1 MREKCSIT
9 SKACDMHGKE
19 IMAKIPLNLHSV
31 DDIAYAEYLFD
42 KFYQIGSTGTGG
54 VTRLGY
60 TAVEDEMHE
69 AFRKI
74 GEEEGYCYLQDEVG
88 NSYVCNSD
96 TDNYYLI
103 ASHLDSVIEGGRYD
117 GVAGVIAGLL
127 VVKWIKDQ
135 NLSIPVRIGAFRCEE
150 SSNFGKCTIGSGL
163 ITNEVY
169 KYDVGEAIAKDERTL
184 AEIFKERGYSLQPKR
199 IKGIKKYL
207 ELHIEQ
213 GKILEE
219 YGDKIGIVSTIA
231 GPKRFTLHIIGQA
244 EHSGATPMD
253 MRNDALCGAAEIIT
267 EIESIGREEAIWKSV
282 ATVGV
287 INNQPNALNVIP
299 GEVTLGVDM
308 RGVNPDS
315 LNRMENRMK
324 NSAKRI
330 CEKRGL
336 TFYKE
341 KISEIP
347 PIDMSQ
353 EMQEK
358 LSKVAKSLKIP
369 HRIMMSGAGHDAMSF
384 AQICDTALLF
394 IPCDKGVSHNKH
406 EFATI
411 ESICDGAIVMFEY
424 LKGESV

>member
-1 MREKCSIT
+1 MTKLPIE
-9 SKACDMHGKE
+9 
-19 IMAKIPLNLHSV
+19 LHSV
-31 DDIAYAEYLFD
+31 EDIAYAEYLFD
-42 KFYQIGSTGTGG
+42 KFYAVGSTGTGG

-60 TAVEDEMHE
+60 TEVEDEMHE
-69 AFRKI
+69 VFRQI
-74 GEEEGYCYLQDEVG
+74 GEENGYAYLTDEVG

-96 TDNYYLI
+96 EQGYYLI

-117 GVAGVIAGLL
+117 GVAGVIAGLMVL
-127 VVKWIKDQ
+127 YWIKK
-135 NLSIPVRIGAFRCEE
+135 NGLTIPVRVGAFRCEE

-163 ITNEVY
+163 ITNETY
-169 KYDVGEAIAKDERTL
+169 KHDVGEAVSKAGKTL

-199 IKGIKKYL
+199 IRGVKEYI

-213 GKILEE
+213 GKVLEE
-219 YGDKIGIVSTIA
+219 YGEKLGIVSTIA
-231 GPKRFTLHIIGQA
+231 GPRRFMLHVIGQA

-267 EIESIGREEAIWKSV
+267 EIESIGREEKMWKSV

-287 INNQPNALNVIP
+287 IQNEPNALNVIP

-308 RGVNPDS
+308 RGVDTDS
-315 LNRMENRMK
+315 LERMENRMK
-324 NSAKRI
+324 SSAKKI

-347 PIDMSQ
+347 PIDMSRD
-353 EMQEK
+353 MQEG
-358 LSKVAKSLKIP
+358 LGAVAKRLKIP

-384 AQICDTALLF
+384 ANICDTALLF
-394 IPCDKGVSHNKH
+394 IPCDKGVSHNKK

-411 ESICDGAIVMFEY
+411 ESICDGAIVIYEY
-424 LKGESV
+424 LKGESI

>member
-1 MREKCSIT
+1 
-9 SKACDMHGKE
+9 
-19 IMAKIPLNLHSV
+19 MAKLPIELHSV
-31 DDIAYAEYLFD
+31 EDIAYAEYLFD
-42 KFYQIGSTGTGG
+42 KFYAVGSTGTGG

-60 TAVEDEMHE
+60 TEVEDEMHE
-69 AFRKI
+69 VFRQI
-74 GEEEGYCYLQDEVG
+74 GEENGYEYLTDEVG

-96 TDNYYLI
+96 EQGYYLI

-117 GVAGVIAGLL
+117 GVAGVIAGLMVL
-127 VVKWIKDQ
+127 YWIKKGG
-135 NLSIPVRIGAFRCEE
+135 LTIPVRVGAFRCEE

-163 ITNEVY
+163 ITNETY
-169 KYDVGEAIAKDERTL
+169 KHDVGEAVSKAGKTL

-199 IKGIKKYL
+199 IRGVKEYI

-213 GKILEE
+213 GKVLEE
-219 YGDKIGIVSTIA
+219 YGEKLGIVSTIA
-231 GPKRFTLHIIGQA
+231 GPRRFMLHVIGQA

-267 EIESIGREEAIWKSV
+267 EIESIGREEKMWKSV

-287 INNQPNALNVIP
+287 IQNEPNALNVIP

-308 RGVNPDS
+308 RGVDTDS
-315 LNRMENRMK
+315 LERMENRMK
-324 NSAKRI
+324 SSAKKI

-347 PIDMSQ
+347 PIDMSRD
-353 EMQEK
+353 MQEG
-358 LSKVAKSLKIP
+358 LSAVAKRLKIP

-384 AQICDTALLF
+384 ANICDTALLF
-394 IPCDKGVSHNKH
+394 IPCDKGVSHNKK

-411 ESICDGAIVMFEY
+411 ESICDGAIVIYEY